1 MKTIQDIQELN
12 ERKIPIVRIDNS
24 LEKYKD
30 MPIFQ
35 DKVDKA
41 NETLKTV
48 GLPKLKGETT

>member
-1 MKTIQDIQELN
+1 MKTIKELN
-12 ERKIPIVRIDNS
+12 EKKIPIIRINKS

-41 NETLKTV
+41 NEVLRTV
-48 GLPKLKGETT
+48 GIPESKKEKQYQ

>member
-1 MKTIQDIQELN
+1 MKTIKELN

-35 DKVDKA
+35 EKVDKA
-41 NETLKTV
+41 NETLRTV
-48 GLPKLKGETT
+48 GLPKL